1 MPQLVTH
8 IHKPAPSCTHYYGLS
23 SISRGLQCTFPTRPP
38 NRRCHR
44 CPLTSRAPM
53 LSIIFPSRFNPIP
66 VRVRTSSASRRKG
79 TSLPTT
85 LPKAPT
91 GIQGLDEITAGGFP
105 RGRPTLIC
113 GSAGAGK
120 TLLAME
126 FLIRGATEYSEPG
139 VFVAFEETA
148 AELGQNVRS
157 LGFDLDELAKEK
169 KLVIDFVRIERS
181 EIDETGDYD
190 LEGLFIRLAAAI
202 DSIGAQRVVLD
213 TIENLFAGL
222 QNEGILRAE
231 LRRLFRWLKDKG
243 VSAVITAERG
253 EGALTRHGLE
263 EYVSD
268 CVILLDHRVTDQVS
282 TRRLRIVKYRGTAHG
297 TNEYPFLIDEDGLSV
312 LPVTSLGL
320 QHEVSNERISSGVP
334 RLDTML
340 GGEGFYRGTT
350 ILVSGTAGTGKTS
363 LAAHFVDA
371 ACRRGERCLYFSFE
385 ESQGQLIRNMR
396 SIGLNLEQW
405 SKKDLLQFHSSRAT
419 FYGLEMHL
427 AMIHKIVQEFQ
438 PKVVVIDPIGS
449 LIQAGN
455 RRDAH
460 TMLIRLIDF
469 LKQRQATAFLTNLT
483 SGREALETTDVEIS
497 SIVDTWLFMRDIELD
512 GERNRALYVL
522 KSRGMAH
529 SNQLREFLLTERGVN
544 LLNVYVGPEGVLTG
558 SSRLS
563 QEAREEAAA
572 LERQQEAKRRDRERT
587 RKREALEARIAA
599 LRKELEV
606 EEQEA
611 ETSVSQNV
619 EREKVIAENCEAM
632 ARSRRADMGKGSA
645 DPKGRRS

>member
-1 MPQLVTH
+1 M
-8 IHKPAPSCTHYYGLS
+8 KAAKKMEKE
-23 SISRGLQCTFPTRPP
+23 
-38 NRRCHR
+38 NR
-44 CPLTSRAPM
+44 S
-53 LSIIFPSRFNPIP
+53 
-66 VRVRTSSASRRKG
+66 
-79 TSLPTT
+79 

-91 GIQGLDEITAGGFP
+91 GIQGLDEITQGGFP
-105 RGRPTLIC
+105 RGRPTLVC

-126 FLIRGATEYSEPG
+126 FLVRGAMEYDEPG
-139 VFVAFEETA
+139 VFMAFEETA
-148 AELGQNVRS
+148 PELTQNVRS
-157 LGFDLDELAKEK
+157 LGFDLDELANEK

-190 LEGLFIRLAAAI
+190 LAGLFIRLGAAI
-202 DSIGAQRVVLD
+202 DAIHAKRVVLD

-231 LRRLFRWLKDKG
+231 LRRLFRWLKDRG
-243 VSAVITAERG
+243 VTAVITAERG

-297 TNEYPFLIDEDGLSV
+297 TNEYPFLIDEDGFSV

-320 QHEVSNERISSGVP
+320 QHEVSEERISSGVP

-340 GGEGFYRGTT
+340 SGKGFYRGTT

-363 LAAHFVDA
+363 LAASFVDA
-371 ACRRGERCLYFSFE
+371 ACRRGERSLYFSFE

-405 SKKDLLQFHSSRAT
+405 TKKKLLQFHSSRAT

-427 AMIHKIVQEFQ
+427 AIIHKIVQEFE
-438 PKVVVIDPIGS
+438 PKVVVLDPVGS

-460 TMLIRLIDF
+460 TMMIRLIDF
-469 LKQRQATAFLTNLT
+469 LKQRKVTAFLTNLT
-483 SGREALETTDVEIS
+483 SGGEALERTDVEIS

-529 SNQLREFLLTERGVN
+529 SNQLREFLLTPQGVD
-544 LLNVYVGPEGVLTG
+544 LLDVYVGPEGVLTG

-563 QEAREEAAA
+563 QEARESAAA
-572 LERQQEAKRRDRERT
+572 LARRQDAERKDRDRM
-587 RKREALEARIAA
+587 RKREALEARIEA
-599 LRKELEV
+599 LRKEFEV
-606 EEQEA
+606 EEAEA
-611 ETSVSQNV
+611 ETSTLEDVS
-619 EREKVIAENCEAM
+619 REEMIAENREAM
-632 ARSRRADMGKGSA
+632 SRSRQADLVRDGVNGKQR
-645 DPKGRRS
+645 KGVR

>member
-1 MPQLVTH
+1 MQMRTMKAVQ
-8 IHKPAPSCTHYYGLS
+8 KMAKE
-23 SISRGLQCTFPTRPP
+23 
-38 NRRCHR
+38 NR
-44 CPLTSRAPM
+44 S
-53 LSIIFPSRFNPIP
+53 
-66 VRVRTSSASRRKG
+66 
-79 TSLPTT
+79 

-91 GIQGLDEITAGGFP
+91 GIQGLDEITGGGFP
-105 RGRPTLIC
+105 HGRPTLIC

-126 FLIRGATEYSEPG
+126 FLVRGATEYNEPG
-139 VFVAFEETA
+139 VFMAFEETGP
-148 AELGQNVRS
+148 ELTQNVRS
-157 LGFDLDELAKEK
+157 LGFDLDELTNEK

-190 LEGLFIRLAAAI
+190 LEGLFIRLGAAI
-202 DSIGAQRVVLD
+202 DAIGAKRLVMD

-231 LRRLFRWLKDKG
+231 LRRLFRWLKDRG
-243 VSAVITAERG
+243 VTAVITAERG
-253 EGALTRHGLE
+253 DGSLTRHGLE

-297 TNEYPFLIDEDGLSV
+297 TNEYPFLIDEDGFSV

-320 QHEVSNERISSGVP
+320 LHQVSEERISSGVP

-340 GGEGFYRGTT
+340 SGEGFYRGTT
-350 ILVSGTAGTGKTS
+350 VLVSGTAGTGKTS
-363 LAAHFVDA
+363 LAASFVDA

-385 ESQGQLIRNMR
+385 ESPGQLIRNMR
-396 SIGLNLEQW
+396 SIGMNLEQW
-405 SKKDLLQFHSSRAT
+405 TKKKLLQFHSSRAT

-427 AMIHKIVQEFQ
+427 AIIHKIVHEFE
-438 PKVVVIDPIGS
+438 PKVVVLDPVGS

-455 RRDAH
+455 QRDAH
-460 TMLIRLIDF
+460 TMMIRLIDF
-469 LKQRQATAFLTNLT
+469 LKQRGITAFLTNLT
-483 SGREALETTDVEIS
+483 SGGEALERTDVEIS

-529 SNQLREFLLTERGVN
+529 SNQLREFLLTPQGVD
-544 LLNVYVGPEGVLTG
+544 LLDVYVGPDGVLTG

-563 QEAREEAAA
+563 REAREKAAA
-572 LERQQEAKRRDRERT
+572 LARRQDAERRDRDRM

-599 LRKELEV
+599 LRKEFEV
-606 EEQEA
+606 EDAEA
-611 ETSVSQNV
+611 ETASVEDAS
-619 EREKVIAENCEAM
+619 REEMIADNREAM
-632 ARSRRADMGKGSA
+632 SRSRQADLVKDGINGKRR
-645 DPKGRRS
+645 KGAR